1 MLDLSYSVS
10 GEDSGVYFCVAS
22 NGYEPVGNVSAT
34 LTVLGEYLMKQM
46 VTDIHHR
53 TEFFKLKLKNIF
65 SI

>member
-34 LTVLGEYLMKQM
+34 LTVLGEYLM
-46 VTDIHHR
+46 
-53 TEFFKLKLKNIF
+53 
-65 SI
+65 